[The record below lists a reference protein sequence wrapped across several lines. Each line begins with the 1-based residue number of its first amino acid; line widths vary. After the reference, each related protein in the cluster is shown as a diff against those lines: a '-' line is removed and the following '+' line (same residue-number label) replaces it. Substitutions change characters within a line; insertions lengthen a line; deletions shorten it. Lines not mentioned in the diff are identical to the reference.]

1 VLVFS
6 GPRAI
11 HPAGIRGI
19 LRDAFVDGGAGRI
32 RGGPRRCFWPFSLR
46 WALLRV
52 LARTGRVPELE
63 VAVGRYNARHESS
76 MESLVERAES
86 LGLTRAEKNLL
97 DRQSARAARDL
108 LGPNLESAC
117 RPLPARFDSHE
128 FDPAD

>member
-1 VLVFS
+1 VALALFTRQESVES
-6 GPRAI
+6 YAT
-11 HPAGIRGI
+11 HLSTAVPAGFEEVREGVFG
-19 LRDAFVDGGAGRI
+19 LSRSGG
-32 RGGPRRCFWPFSLR
+32 RCCVGWHEQGES
-46 WALLRV
+46 
-52 LARTGRVPELE
+52 PELE